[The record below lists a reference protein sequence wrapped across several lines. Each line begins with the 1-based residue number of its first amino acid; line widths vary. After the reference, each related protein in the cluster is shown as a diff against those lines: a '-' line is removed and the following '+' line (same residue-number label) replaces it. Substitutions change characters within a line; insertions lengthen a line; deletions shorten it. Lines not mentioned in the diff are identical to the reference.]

1 MQKQYIKMNQ
11 KEKDEKFIKYWEN
24 SMQLGRLLFSLING
38 AIVGIALF
46 VLTNIAYY
54 LFTGDTLLHFN
65 LDSLLSALVCYLIGV
80 FFFYVPVWNVNSF
93 KYHIILKKRTKKGKK
108 K

>member
-1 MQKQYIKMNQ
+1 MNQ

-24 SMQLGRLLFSLING
+24 SMQLGRVLFSLING
-38 AIVGIALF
+38 AIVGVILF
-46 VLTNIAYY
+46 ILTNIAYY
-54 LFTGDTLLHFN
+54 LFTRETLLHLN
-65 LDSLLSALVCYLIGV
+65 TDSLLSVLVCYLIGA

-93 KYHIILKKRTKKGKK
+93 KYHIILKKKTKQKYKK